1 MKRSKVRA
9 LIAMLLTVA
18 VVIGVVAVTALAD
31 DGVPTVTYD
40 HQKREFRFTSAPAY
54 VDEHNHKYPD
64 LFPAMKNLM
73 PGDEEEQEIKVEATS
88 LGKGSVNM
96 YLMVDPSDLEDVG
109 AAEQADYADLLATD
123 GVTLVVKQGNKV
135 LEEASL
141 NKRVKLGQLKNNES
155 LDLTVTLKVPLE
167 AGNGLQG
174 LQAAIAW
181 VFTAEY
187 IPYDGGGD
195 PTPPVV
201 IVDPPTPG
209 GDLPE
214 LEKGDHFA
222 YIIGR
227 DDGMVHP
234 EAEITR
240 AEVATIFFRLLTDES
255 RDKFWSQ
262 SNSYGDVASDAW
274 YNNAVSTLSN
284 ASIIYG
290 KPGNLFD
297 PNAPITRAE
306 FAAIAV
312 RFFGGEY
319 SGEDQFSDISG
330 HWANSEINRAY
341 INDLVKGY
349 TDGTFRPNNNIVRSE
364 AMTIVN
370 RVLNRAPHKD
380 HLLEDMIVWP
390 DNADTA
396 KWYYADVQEATNSH
410 NFEPEV
416 DDDKNVYEV
425 WTELRPVRDWAAL
438 ERSWSDNNSSES
450 PGDVVSSSDNAVFV
464 D

>member
-1 MKRSKVRA
+1 MKRSKIRA

-18 VVIGVVAVTALAD
+18 AVIGIVAVTALAD
-31 DGVPTVTYD
+31 DGVPTATYD
-40 HQKREFRFTSAPAY
+40 HRQRQFQFTNAAKY
-54 VDEHNHKYPD
+54 VDEHNHQYPD
-64 LFPAMKNLM
+64 LFPNMKNLM
-73 PGDEEEQEIKVEATS
+73 PGDEAEQEIKVKATS
-88 LGKGSVNM
+88 LGKGHVNM
-96 YLMVDPSDLEDVG
+96 YLMVDESDLEDITQD
-109 AAEQADYADLLATD
+109 EHDDYVKLLAAA
-123 GVTLVVKQGNKV
+123 GVTLEVKQGNKV
-135 LEEASL
+135 LDEVAL
-141 NKRVKLGQLKNNES
+141 GKRIMLGKLENDES
-155 LDLTVTLKVPLE
+155 VDLTVNLKVPLT
-167 AGNGLQG
+167 AGNELQG

-181 VFTAEY
+181 VFIAEY
-187 IPYDGGGD
+187 VPYDGETD

-201 IVDPPTPG
+201 IVDPPTPS

-214 LEKGDHFA
+214 LDKGDHFA

-227 DDGMVHP
+227 SDGLVHP

-262 SNSYGDVASDAW
+262 SNSYSDVASDAW

-284 ASIIYG
+284 ANIIYG

-341 INDLVKGY
+341 MNDLVKGY
-349 TDGTFRPNNNIVRSE
+349 TDGTFRPDNNITRAE

-380 HLLEDMIVWP
+380 HLLEDMITWP
-390 DNADTA
+390 DNANKD

-410 NFEPEV
+410 NFEPEY

-438 ERSWSDNNSSES
+438 ERSWSDNNSSEN